1 MVGFNLLNY
10 NIQDTIMNTTIK
22 HPRMVNP
29 GTEQNFYR
37 QESKFSFM
45 GIDSTLPFVEIDMSA
60 TWESYGFGHLSDE
73 NLVKTYVDKG
83 YQVADEATRRIVQQG
98 NMVEMNRT
106 PPSEIKA
113 QEFLEKNEPVDANI
127 AFVPTT
133 PPELTVHEGEVN
145 LDPQPS
151 ELNIH
156 WENTQIVPYQLDRGT
171 VTFDIV
177 QKAYVDITYMGDPLF
192 FPDPEF
198 QAWA

>member
-1 MVGFNLLNY
+1 MVGLNLLNY
-10 NIQDTIMNTTIK
+10 DIRDTVMNTSIK

-29 GTEQNFYR
+29 GTDKNFIR
-37 QESKFSFM
+37 QESKFSFLEM
-45 GIDSTLPFVEIDMSA
+45 DISMPLVEVDSTL
-60 TWESYGFGHLSDE
+60 TWESYGIGHLRDYTM
-73 NLVKTYVDKG
+73 VKMCVDKG

-127 AFVPTT
+127 DFIPKVK
-133 PPELTVHEGEVN
+133 PEMTVREGEVK
-145 LDPQPS
+145 LTPHPS
-151 ELNIH
+151 ELNID

-177 QKAYVDITYMGDPLF
+177 QKAYVDITYMGEPLF

-198 QAWA
+198 QSWA